1 LYSRPRKKAAQIFSL
16 ADYSINKTRNPE
28 ECFKMNLLKP
38 VLGAVL
44 VGLLSVT
51 SANAGDVL
59 DKIMSNKTLKV
70 ATDANWPPQSF
81 INDKNEMDGFDV
93 DVAREIAKR
102 LGTEVEFITPSWD
115 IITAGNWNGRWDMH
129 VGSMTPTKQRAE
141 VLAFPAIYYYT
152 PAAVGVHKDS
162 KISKISELSGKK
174 VGTGTGTTFELYLQ
188 QDLTIDAA
196 GAPKFSFQVDNP
208 VIKSYETSTIALDD
222 LRLGDG
228 VRLDGVVSS
237 LPVFLEAIKNGYPIK
252 VLGDPIFYEPLA
264 VTIDLGDSE
273 LNAKIASIVTAMQK
287 EGVLSKMSKKWYG
300 VDYAT
305 VK

>member
-1 LYSRPRKKAAQIFSL
+1 
-16 ADYSINKTRNPE
+16 
-28 ECFKMNLLKP
+28 MNLLKP

-59 DKIMSNKTLKV
+59 DKIMSSKTLKV

-129 VGSMTPTKQRAE
+129 VGSMTPTKQRATK
-141 VLAFPAIYYYT
+141 LSFPAIYYYT

-162 KISKISELSGKK
+162 KITEISELSGKK

-196 GAPKFSFQVDNP
+196 GAPTFNFQIDNS

-273 LNAKIASIVTAMQK
+273 LNAKIASIVAAMQDD
-287 EGVLSKMSKKWYG
+287 GVLSEMSKKWYG

>member
-1 LYSRPRKKAAQIFSL
+1 
-16 ADYSINKTRNPE
+16 
-28 ECFKMNLLKP
+28 MNLLKP

-51 SANAGDVL
+51 SVNAGDVL
-59 DKIMSNKTLKV
+59 NKIMSTKTIKV

-102 LGTEVEFITPSWD
+102 LGAKIEFITPAWD
-115 IITAGNWNGRWDMH
+115 VITAGNWHGRWDMH
-129 VGSMTPTKQRAE
+129 IGSMTPTKQRAE
-141 VLAFPAIYYYT
+141 VLSFPSIYYYT
-152 PAAVGVHKDS
+152 PAAVAVHKDS
-162 KISKISELSGKK
+162 KISKISGLNGKK

-188 QDLTIDAA
+188 QALTIDAE
-196 GAPKFSFQVDNP
+196 GAPKFDFQIDKAT
-208 VIKSYETSTIALDD
+208 IKSYETSVIALDD

-237 LPVFLEAIKNGYPIK
+237 MPTILEAIENGYPLKI
-252 VLGDPIFYEPLA
+252 VGAPIFYEPLA
-264 VTIDLGDSE
+264 VTIDLGDNE
-273 LNAKIASIVTAMQK
+273 LNAKLSTIVAAMRND
-287 EGVLSKMSKKWYG
+287 GALSKLSEKWYG

>member
-1 LYSRPRKKAAQIFSL
+1 MK
-16 ADYSINKTRNPE
+16 
-28 ECFKMNLLKP
+28 LLKP

-44 VGLLSVT
+44 VGLLSVS

-59 DKIMSNKTLKV
+59 DKIMSSKTIKI

-81 INDKNEMDGFDV
+81 INDENEMDGFDV

-102 LGTEVEFITPSWD
+102 LGAKVEFITPAWD
-115 IITAGNWNGRWDMH
+115 VITAGNWYGRWDMH

-141 VLAFPAIYYYT
+141 VLAFPAVYYFT
-152 PAAVGVHKDS
+152 PAAVAVHNSS
-162 KISKISELSGKK
+162 KISKVSDLSGMK

-196 GAPKFSFQVDNP
+196 GAPKFSFQIDKP
-208 VIKSYETSTIALDD
+208 TIKSYETSVVALDD

-237 LPVFLEAIKNGYPIK
+237 LPVFLEAIANGYPIK
-252 VLGDPIFYEPLA
+252 VIGDPIFYEPLA
-264 VTIDLGDSE
+264 VTIDLGDSDF
-273 LNAKIASIVTAMQK
+273 NSKVANIVSAMSSD
-287 EGVLSKMSKKWYG
+287 GVLKELSVKWYG

>member
-1 LYSRPRKKAAQIFSL
+1 MK
-16 ADYSINKTRNPE
+16 
-28 ECFKMNLLKP
+28 LLKP

-44 VGLLSVT
+44 VGLLSVS

-59 DKIMSNKTLKV
+59 DKIMSSKTIKI

-81 INDKNEMDGFDV
+81 INDENEMDGFDV

-102 LGTEVEFITPSWD
+102 LGAKVEFITPAWD
-115 IITAGNWNGRWDMH
+115 VITAGNWYGRWDMH

-141 VLAFPAIYYYT
+141 VLAFPAVYYFT
-152 PAAVGVHKDS
+152 PAAVAVHNSS
-162 KISKISELSGKK
+162 KISKVSDLSGMK

-196 GAPKFSFQVDNP
+196 GAPKFSFQIDKP
-208 VIKSYETSTIALDD
+208 TIKSYETSVVALDD

-237 LPVFLEAIKNGYPIK
+237 LPVFLEAIANGYPIK
-252 VLGDPIFYEPLA
+252 VIGDPIFYEPLA

-273 LNAKIASIVTAMQK
+273 FNSKVANIVSAMSSD
-287 EGVLSKMSKKWYG
+287 GVLKELSVKWYG

>member
-1 LYSRPRKKAAQIFSL
+1 MK
-16 ADYSINKTRNPE
+16 
-28 ECFKMNLLKP
+28 LLKP
-38 VLGAVL
+38 LLGAVL

-59 DKIMSNKTLKV
+59 DKIMSSKTLKV

-102 LGTEVEFITPSWD
+102 LGAEIEFITPSWD

-152 PAAVGVHKDS
+152 PAAVAVHKSS
-162 KISKISELSGKK
+162 KISKISGLSGKK
-174 VGTGTGTTFELYLQ
+174 IGTGTGTTFELYLQ
-188 QDLTIDAA
+188 QSLTIDAE
-196 GAPKFSFQVDNP
+196 GAPKFDFQIDKP
-208 VIKSYETSTIALDD
+208 TIKSYETSVVALDD

-237 LPVFLEAIKNGYPIK
+237 LPVFLEAIANGYPIK
-252 VLGDPIFYEPLA
+252 VIGDPIFYEPLA
-264 VTIDLGDSE
+264 VTIDLDDSE
-273 LNAKIASIVTAMQK
+273 LNSKIASIVSAMRSD
-287 EGVLSKMSKKWYG
+287 GVLKKLSVKWYG